1 MVQAQWAS
9 GVAGAERELA
19 RATGGHWEVWADWCV
34 HAFSGARIW
43 KPWNLILHSGAE
55 VT

>member
-34 HAFSGARIW
+34 CV
-43 KPWNLILHSGAE
+43 ILGPEFGSPGISYS
-55 VT
+55 VVGQK